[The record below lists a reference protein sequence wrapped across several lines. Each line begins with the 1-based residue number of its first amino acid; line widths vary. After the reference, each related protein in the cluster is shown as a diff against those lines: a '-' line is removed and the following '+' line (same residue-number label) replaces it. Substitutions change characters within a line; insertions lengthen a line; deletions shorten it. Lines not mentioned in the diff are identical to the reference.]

1 MEIRLKAFKETLEQ
15 IEGAIKK
22 RQSRD
27 TANIG
32 YKIQNDEKTYE
43 KTHNIENEEDEQH
56 GSYKNKQR
64 VDACARER

>member
-22 RQSRD
+22 RQSKD

-43 KTHNIENEEDEQH
+43 KHSQH
-56 GSYKNKQR
+56 RKR
-64 VDACARER
+64 RR